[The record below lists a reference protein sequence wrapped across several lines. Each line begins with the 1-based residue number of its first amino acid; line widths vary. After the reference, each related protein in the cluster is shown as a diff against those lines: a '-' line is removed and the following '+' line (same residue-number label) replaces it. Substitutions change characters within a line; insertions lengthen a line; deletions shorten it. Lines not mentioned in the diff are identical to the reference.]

1 MNRVTKMISKKLL
14 LVLFLTTP
22 VLNAG
27 RGGSSF
33 AGGMAGSMFG
43 SMLGSAMTRPRSQTV
58 VVDRSGGEVS
68 RDEVARLERN
78 LRDQLVNLEEVVRK
92 DLNKLYDRIR
102 VLESE
107 NKGLKDEIIEISRE
121 HEKIKDD
128 LGALEN
134 KPPMLRM

>member
-1 MNRVTKMISKKLL
+1 MNKVLKMTIQKFL
-14 LVLFLTTP
+14 LVLFVTTP
-22 VLNAG
+22 MLNA

-43 SMLGSAMTRPRSQTV
+43 SMLGSAMTRPRRQTV

-78 LRDQLVNLEEVVRK
+78 LRDQLANLEEVVRR

-102 VLESE
+102 KLESE
-107 NKGLKDEIIEISRE
+107 NRDLKDKLSEVTRESKSIKKEIEQMPSI
-121 HEKIKDD
+121 
-128 LGALEN
+128 N
-134 KPPMLRM
+134 RM